1 MQLNSYVK
9 TAMSH
14 GDLNRC
20 TPYRGKPDIHNMY
33 SSRASLGMPHVCF
46 LWAVHICGNLSLAI
60 NNIGWTL
67 LLLRKRAPDTISN
80 TLTDQSVVP
89 PPSFSRKTT
98 IEVVMKAKHLL
109 TTSYNGLLGP

>member
-1 MQLNSYVK
+1 MQLNSYMK

-14 GDLNRC
+14 DDLNRC
-20 TPYRGKPDIHNMY
+20 TPYREKSDLHNTY

-46 LWAVHICGNLSLAI
+46 LRAVHKCGNLSLAI
-60 NNIGWTL
+60 NSVGWTL
-67 LLLRKRAPDTISN
+67 LLLRKRAPDTISS

-89 PPSFSRKTT
+89 PPSFSPKTT